1 MQQIQLKNIRLL
13 LSLCPF
19 HISRARHQFPPHWKS
34 NQRVPAQ
41 PTTLGD
47 QIKKHRLELH
57 WLQTDVA
64 SKIGIS
70 SASVSNWER
79 GITTPSRRM
88 TKRIR
93 EFLDYTPKL
102 AIKVQRN
109 DFHCQTCGIS
119 NTSSAHCLFEKICNP
134 FTENKL

>member
-19 HISRARHQFPPHWKS
+19 HISRPRHQFPPHWKS

-41 PTTLGD
+41 PATLGD

-57 WLQTDVA
+57 WLQTDA
-64 SKIGIS
+64 AAKIRIS
-70 SASVSNWER
+70 SASISNWER

-88 TKRIR
+88 IKRIH
-93 EFLDYTPKL
+93 EFLDYAPKP
-102 AIKVQRN
+102 ISKVHIINFR
-109 DFHCQTCGIS
+109 CQTCGIS
-119 NTSSAHCLFEKICNP
+119 NTSSECCLFEKICNS
-134 FTENKL
+134 FTEKKM